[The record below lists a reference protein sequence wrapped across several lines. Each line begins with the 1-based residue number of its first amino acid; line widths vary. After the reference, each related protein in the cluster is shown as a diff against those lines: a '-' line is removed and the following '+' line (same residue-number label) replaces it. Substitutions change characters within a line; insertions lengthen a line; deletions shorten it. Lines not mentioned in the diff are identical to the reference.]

1 MSLLSALNK
10 NELHKINVNICFMN
24 NFLYIIQLHIG
35 FRRLFI
41 FRPQQ
46 NPRKI
51 GSENIFSL
59 KQYAKL
65 TTDCYFSKFF
75 SFYFNKSVYF

>member
-46 NPRKI
+46 NPKKE
-51 GSENIFSL
+51 GQ
-59 KQYAKL
+59 K
-65 TTDCYFSKFF
+65 T
-75 SFYFNKSVYF
+75 SFHSNNTRN